1 LRDDAR
7 PAERLLWALEVTGAD
22 YAVVGSVASSAFGEP
37 RATADIDM
45 VTGMTEAMVERLAGL
60 LGDAFYLDVETAQEA
75 IRAGRSFNILSMA
88 SVTKFDF
95 FPVGK
100 DPFGMA
106 QLRRKRMTKV
116 DFLSEVEVPVAS
128 AEDVVLAK
136 LRWYDQGGRSSER
149 QWNDILG
156 VLRVQG
162 PAIDWAYIE
171 EWAPRLKVGDLV
183 AQLPRFD

>member
-1 LRDDAR
+1 
-7 PAERLLWALEVTGAD
+7 
-22 YAVVGSVASSAFGEP
+22 
-37 RATADIDM
+37 
-45 VTGMTEAMVERLAGL
+45 
-60 LGDAFYLDVETAQEA
+60 
-75 IRAGRSFNILSMA
+75 
-88 SVTKFDF
+88 
-95 FPVGK
+95 
-100 DPFGMA
+100 MA